1 MAGRAGGAPRC
12 QLLSGRRGVNTL
24 DRSSDTSDTDTT
36 WTWNNC
42 NVTHGSD
49 LNMASTVTLLAGM
62 LTLITKSSSGFLIKI
77 SEDVST
83 QNCQE
88 VLSNLEVGLLKI
100 CYIFSTSST
109 RLSSSPCCVCVLC
122 SLCCGETE
130 SHFSRAS
137 AEQDPELETRCWR
150 WRPAAAAAAGVRS
163 PPLCKYLCS
172 GTLEIANTG
181 TENYH
186 TRTGYIG
193 SKIASQRTW
202 I

>member
-1 MAGRAGGAPRC
+1 MRSINTLSAFNETPAVARCPALLPPLRRHRLVLNWVVRGAGRAGGAPRC

-24 DRSSDTSDTDTT
+24 DRSSNTSDTDTT
-36 WTWNNC
+36 WTRNNC

-100 CYIFSTSST
+100 CYTFSPHH
-109 RLSSSPCCVCVLC
+109 RLYTLPLLAVFVL
-122 SLCCGETE
+122 
-130 SHFSRAS
+130 
-137 AEQDPELETRCWR
+137 
-150 WRPAAAAAAGVRS
+150 AAKLAVLR
-163 PPLCKYLCS
+163 
-172 GTLEIANTG
+172 
-181 TENYH
+181 
-186 TRTGYIG
+186 
-193 SKIASQRTW
+193 
-202 I
+202 

>member
-1 MAGRAGGAPRC
+1 
-12 QLLSGRRGVNTL
+12 
-24 DRSSDTSDTDTT
+24 
-36 WTWNNC
+36 
-42 NVTHGSD
+42 
-49 LNMASTVTLLAGM
+49 MASTVTLLAGM

-137 AEQDPELETRCWR
+137 AELDPELETRCWR

>member
-1 MAGRAGGAPRC
+1 MRSINTLSAFNETPAVARCPALLPRRRRHRLVLNWVVRGAGRAGGAPRC

-24 DRSSDTSDTDTT
+24 DRSSDNSDTDTT
-36 WTWNNC
+36 WTRNNC

-122 SLCCGETE
+122 
-130 SHFSRAS
+130 
-137 AEQDPELETRCWR
+137 
-150 WRPAAAAAAGVRS
+150 
-163 PPLCKYLCS
+163 
-172 GTLEIANTG
+172 
-181 TENYH
+181 
-186 TRTGYIG
+186 
-193 SKIASQRTW
+193 
-202 I
+202 

>member
-1 MAGRAGGAPRC
+1 MNIEFRKISLTHLHFMRSINTLSAFNETPAVARCPALLPPLRRHRLVLNWVVRGAGRAGGAPRC

-24 DRSSDTSDTDTT
+24 DRSSDNSDTDTT
-36 WTWNNC
+36 WTRNNC

-100 CYIFSTSST
+100 CYLFSTSST
-109 RLSSSPCCVCVLC
+109 IHASSPCCVCVLC
-122 SLCCGETE
+122 
-130 SHFSRAS
+130 
-137 AEQDPELETRCWR
+137 
-150 WRPAAAAAAGVRS
+150 
-163 PPLCKYLCS
+163 
-172 GTLEIANTG
+172 
-181 TENYH
+181 
-186 TRTGYIG
+186 
-193 SKIASQRTW
+193 
-202 I
+202 